1 MKTTKIFS
9 VLSLVLIF
17 AGVNAIYADNNPNVK
32 SKKPDVPNIR
42 YEVAIHLSLGVSLC
56 NTYYVQITDESGRLA
71 APRQVFVAGTSKYVF
86 NELFSVPGR
95 ARIASLVLPSN
106 FDPYLCPNN
115 LITKPDVEMG
125 PFLPGRTVSFDLYP
139 LIQKGA
145 IKE

>member
-1 MKTTKIFS
+1 MKTTKFFS

-17 AGVNAIYADNNPNVK
+17 AGANVIYADNNPIDK
-32 SKKPDVPNIR
+32 SKKPAIPSIR
-42 YEVAIHLSLGVSLC
+42 YEVAIHLPLGVSLC
-56 NTYYVQITDESGRLA
+56 NTYYVEVTDESGRLV
-71 APRQVFVAGTSKYVF
+71 APWKAFVPGISKYVF

-106 FDPYLCPNN
+106 FDPYVCPNI
-115 LITKPDVEMG
+115 LITKPDVKMG
-125 PFLPGRTVSFDLYP
+125 PFLPGRTVSFDLFP